1 MIMKKF
7 VKITTKLSD
16 GNFLRQWIDSDIIVE
31 LTQNSATQWS
41 NDEGSLETIN
51 GAIVP
56 IVGFN
61 ETIESLMR

>member
-1 MIMKKF
+1 MKKF

>member
-1 MIMKKF
+1 MKKF

-16 GNFLRQWIDSDIIVE
+16 GNFVREWIDSDIIVG
-31 LTQNSATQWS
+31 LTQNSATQWG
-41 NDEGSLETIN
+41 NDEGTLETIN
-51 GAIVP
+51 RAVIH

>member
-1 MIMKKF
+1 MKKF

-16 GNFLRQWIDSDIIVE
+16 GNFMRQWIDSDIIVE

-41 NDEGSLETIN
+41 NDEGTLETIN
-51 GAIVP
+51 GAVLP

-61 ETIESLMR
+61 ETIDSLMR

>member
-1 MIMKKF
+1 MKKF
-7 VKITTKLSD
+7 VKITTRLSD
-16 GNFLRQWIDSDIIVE
+16 GNFMRQWIDSDIIVE
-31 LTQNSATQWS
+31 LTQNSATQWG
-41 NDEGSLETIN
+41 NDEGTLETIN

>member
-1 MIMKKF
+1 MKKF

-16 GNFLRQWIDSDIIVE
+16 GNFMRQWIDSDIIVE
-31 LTQNSATQWS
+31 LTQNSATQWG
-41 NDEGSLETIN
+41 NDEGTLETVN
-51 GAIVP
+51 GAVLP

>member
-1 MIMKKF
+1 MKKF
-7 VKITTKLSD
+7 VKITTKNSD
-16 GNFLRQWIDSDIIVE
+16 KSLLRQWIDSDIIVE

-41 NDEGSLETIN
+41 NDEGYLETVN
-51 GAIVP
+51 GASIP

>member
-1 MIMKKF
+1 M
-7 VKITTKLSD
+7 
-16 GNFLRQWIDSDIIVE
+16 RQWIDSDIIVE

-51 GAIVP
+51 GAVIP

>member
-1 MIMKKF
+1 MKKF

-16 GNFLRQWIDSDIIVE
+16 GNFMRQWIDSDIIVE

-51 GAIVP
+51 GAVIP